1 MAGQKNAKINSM
13 TSSEFPLIPVPSA
26 AAWQTWIHEHND
38 DQSGVWLRLAK
49 KGKAVPTVAYDD
61 ILDIALCYGWID
73 GQRKGLDDTYFLQK
87 FTPRR
92 PRSLWSRRNVD
103 NVARLTAAGKMQ
115 PRGLAEVEAA
125 KKDGR
130 WEAAYDSQKNFQI
143 PDDFLTAVENNEKAK
158 TFFDTLNKTN
168 KYAIAFRLTTA
179 KRPETRR
186 RRFDALLTM
195 LEKGEKFY

>member
-1 MAGQKNAKINSM
+1 M
-13 TSSEFPLIPVPSA
+13 TSKSNELSIISVPSA
-26 AAWQTWIHEHND
+26 SAWEAWIDKHYDN
-38 DQSGVWLRLAK
+38 QSGVWLKLAK
-49 KGKAVPTVAYDD
+49 KDKGVPIVLYDD
-61 ILDIALCYGWID
+61 ILDIALRYGWID

-103 NVARLTAAGKMQ
+103 SITRLIAAGKMH
-115 PRGLAEVEAA
+115 PAGLAEVETA
-125 KKDGR
+125 KRDGR

-143 PDDFLTAVENNEKAK
+143 PEDFLTALEKNANAK

-179 KRPETRR
+179 KRPETRQ
-186 RRFDALLTM
+186 RRFDALLAM